1 MKKLFAMT
9 LILAAGLLALS
20 CKPAALNGKWTITA
34 VNGEAV
40 KTVEKTPF
48 LEFNEA
54 ENRIHGCFG
63 VNTVNGSYAF
73 GEDGKFSID
82 NLMMT
87 MMAGVPQDMEV
98 ENKVRDAANTV
109 VSAKIKGDRLSLLDA
124 DGKEVLTL
132 VKEK

>member
-1 MKKLFAMT
+1 MKKLIAMAM
-9 LILAAGLLALS
+9 ILAAGLLALS
-20 CKPAALNGKWTITA
+20 CNSGSLDGKWNISA

-48 LEFNEA
+48 LQFNEA
-54 ENRIHGCFG
+54 ESRIHGCFG
-63 VNTVNGSYAF
+63 VNTVNGDYTF
-73 GEDGKFSID
+73 EDGKLSIG

-98 ENKVRDAANTV
+98 ENKVREAAGTV
-109 VSAKIKGDRLSLLDA
+109 VSAKVKGNKLSLFDA